1 MLVNITIKNFAI
13 IDQLNLDLSNGITV
27 LTGETG
33 AGKSII
39 VDAVELALG
48 ARASVDMIRH
58 GTDRADISISFDLA
72 ENLRVQNCLREL
84 ELDHADEC
92 IIRRT
97 ISKDGRS
104 KSFVNDIPTTLQSLR
119 NITENLISIHGQ
131 HEFHTLLKREIQRS
145 LLDNF
150 AGHSN
155 LIHKVKEMFFVWQG
169 YKNEYE
175 QVQQSSVDATA
186 RAEFLNYQIKELAE
200 LELKEN
206 EIELL
211 HQEHKKLANADELLN
226 NCQMV
231 LALLSEG
238 NEINVLELL
247 HQANFSLEK
256 IKNIAPQIQ
265 DASKLLDGAVVE
277 VEESINEIKHYLD
290 SVELNP
296 ERLQEVESRL
306 AKIEDVARKHRVK
319 AENLVEL
326 YEKMQQ
332 EFMTLENKDK
342 LLEGLQE
349 KIIKAEQEYFAFA
362 NKLSASRKKYAKKLS
377 CLVTENM
384 QRLGMRGGKFAI
396 EFEDLSAKPTS
407 SGCEAITF
415 MVSANPG
422 QPLSLLSK
430 VASGGELSRI
440 SLAIQVVT
448 AQKSATPVLIFDEVD
463 VGIGGAT
470 AEIVGKLL
478 RKLGDSTQ
486 AICITHQAQVAAFA
500 HSHLLVGKES
510 HANATKVTVGYL
522 DEQGKIKELA
532 RMIGGVKITEQAL
545 AHAKEMLF

>member
-1 MLVNITIKNFAI
+1 MLTNINIKNFAI
-13 IDQLNLDLSNGITV
+13 IDQLNLDLSNGTTV

-48 ARASVDMIRH
+48 ARASADMIRH

-72 ENLRVQNCLREL
+72 ENLGARNCLKEL

-119 NITENLISIHGQ
+119 KITENLISIHGQ
-131 HEFHTLLKREIQRS
+131 HEFHALLKREIQRT

-150 AGHSN
+150 VGHSN
-155 LIHKVKEMFFVWQG
+155 LIHKVKEMFFAWQG
-169 YKNEYE
+169 YKKEYE

-200 LELKEN
+200 LDLKEN

-226 NCQMV
+226 NCQTV
-231 LALLSEG
+231 LTLLSEG

-265 DASKLLDGAVVE
+265 GASKLLDGAVVE
-277 VEESINEIKHYLD
+277 IEESISEIKHYLD

-296 ERLQEVESRL
+296 ARLQEVESRL

-319 AENLVEL
+319 AEDLIEL

-332 EFMTLENKDK
+332 EFVTLENKDK

-349 KIIKAEQEYFAFA
+349 KITTSEKEYFVLAK
-362 NKLSASRKKYAKKLS
+362 KLSASRKKYAKKLS
-377 CLVTENM
+377 LLVSENM
-384 QRLGMRGGKFAI
+384 QQLGMRGGRFAI
-396 EFEDLSAKPTS
+396 EFEDLSAKPAS
-407 SGCEAITF
+407 FGCEAITF
-415 MVSANPG
+415 LVSANPG
-422 QPLSLLSK
+422 QPLCPLNK

-500 HSHLLVGKES
+500 HSHLLVGKTS
-510 HANATKVTVGYL
+510 CANTTKVTIGYL
-522 DEQGKIKELA
+522 SKQAKIKELA
-532 RMIGGVKITEQAL
+532 RMIGGINITEQAL
-545 AHAKEMLF
+545 AHAKEMLV